1 MPLRN
6 YLNENM
12 TEEERLLSFKRK
24 QHIHHNES
32 LAPFGERNNYAFHFS
47 DIQRAPDTRLH
58 YIQAL
63 LHEQWKCPCGTFFD
77 KPLHAEVVYNLTS
90 SAFLLKLSI

>member
-47 DIQRAPDTRLH
+47 DIQHVHQTHAYTTFRH
-58 YIQAL
+58 YCTNSGNVPV
-63 LHEQWKCPCGTFFD
+63 ERF
-77 KPLHAEVVYNLTS
+77 LTS
-90 SAFLLKLSI
+90 LFMLKLFIILQVQLFF